1 MDRSQLFAAFARD
14 KVDPGALSS
23 EPQTELALRFTVYQ
37 GRGLIRDGLAPP
49 LWDCCPHAAACWR
62 AAWDAR
68 PAGGPE
74 DGGISLPWI
83 GPEYRP
89 GGVVVLGINFNDAN
103 GLTRAYEIAPEDAD
117 EMAAG
122 RRRVNYGIHEYRGSD
137 FPYRSTR
144 SAALLVDFLAGIPVT
159 DREDPE
165 AVARYV
171 YQILR
176 LQAIKCSPR
185 SDDASKPTNEMWA
198 NCPPLLLEDEL
209 RIAEP
214 GAIVGFGADVPLGTR
229 TARRLPSQARPRRG
243 AARRASTRRPYDSRL
258 SHGSPAL
265 HPVARSARRA
275 RRTAPRAAAAI
286 RPRRRWRV
294 AQAASFVPPRL
305 EALGSHLVEPT
316 RASGSRRKR
325 KRTGDRVDA
334 RVSSSPSVS
343 GPDRGA
349 FLHARGGA
357 SSAVSG
363 SPVRVESVKVF
374 LQRGQA

>member
-1 MDRSQLFAAFARD
+1 MDRSQLLAAFARD

-23 EPQTELALRFTVYQ
+23 EPQTALALRFTELYMD
-37 GRGLIRDGLAPP
+37 RGLIRDGIAPP
-49 LWDCCPHAAACWR
+49 LWDCCPNAADCWR

-68 PAGGPE
+68 PTDGPE

-122 RRRVNYGIHEYRGSD
+122 RRRVNYGIQEYRGSD

-144 SAALLVDFLAGIPVT
+144 SAALLVDYLDRMAIT

-165 AVARYV
+165 AIAPYV
-171 YQILR
+171 YRILR

-185 SDDASKPTNEMWA
+185 SNDASKPTSEMWT

-214 GAIVGFGADVPLGTR
+214 GAIVGFGADVRWVLERLAGYRVKNDRDEVHHGALQLVDR
-229 TARRLPSQARPRRG
+229 TISVYVMAHPRSTQWPRAHGALVALLREQQQPSGRG
-243 AARRASTRRPYDSRL
+243 AA
-258 SHGSPAL
+258 G
-265 HPVARSARRA
+265 
-275 RRTAPRAAAAI
+275 
-286 RPRRRWRV
+286 
-294 AQAASFVPPRL
+294 
-305 EALGSHLVEPT
+305 E
-316 RASGSRRKR
+316 
-325 KRTGDRVDA
+325 
-334 RVSSSPSVS
+334 
-343 GPDRGA
+343 
-349 FLHARGGA
+349 
-357 SSAVSG
+357 
-363 SPVRVESVKVF
+363 
-374 LQRGQA
+374 